1 MDVFIEC
8 IRGKESRKHQL
19 DITESYFSQ
28 VIGLYYGLKY
38 FGEEAKSDVKHMT
51 SEMIKVYQ
59 ERLDKMNGSVVQ
71 RLIRLLKN

>member
-1 MDVFIEC
+1 M
-8 IRGKESRKHQL
+8 
-19 DITESYFSQ
+19 
-28 VIGLYYGLKY
+28 IGLYYGLKY